1 MPTPRNP
8 NPLSLIDFIIY
19 PVAILIGCWGLSV
32 IGNVLGGL
40 VTVFGE

>member
-8 NPLSLIDFIIY
+8 NPLSLLDFIIY
-19 PVAILIGCWGLSV
+19 PAVILLGCWSLTV
-32 IGNVLGGL
+32 LGNVLGGL